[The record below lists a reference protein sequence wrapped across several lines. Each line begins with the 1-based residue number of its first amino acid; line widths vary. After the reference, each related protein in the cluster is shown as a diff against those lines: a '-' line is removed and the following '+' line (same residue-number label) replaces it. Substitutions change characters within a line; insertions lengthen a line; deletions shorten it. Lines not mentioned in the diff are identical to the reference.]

1 MRRSPADKINNVDY
15 TIKHSQ
21 KKEHSMKEAQSNQGS
36 PYLNCSSAQ
45 LFSLLTDRIMSQQG
59 TEFSL
64 AILYLHFWYIYL
76 FLLIYF
82 TKSSLNLLNKIC
94 DTLRI
99 PLKLNNNKYSS
110 VLQYSSQLEMP
121 NNIGKKMHFNSL
133 GRSKTATFF
142 LDLRFD

>member
-1 MRRSPADKINNVDY
+1 
-15 TIKHSQ
+15 
-21 KKEHSMKEAQSNQGS
+21 MKEAQSNQGS
-36 PYLNCSSAQ
+36 PYINGSSAQ

-110 VLQYSSQLEMP
+110 VLQYSS
-121 NNIGKKMHFNSL
+121 
-133 GRSKTATFF
+133 
-142 LDLRFD
+142 